1 MGARTEPLPPIPRKG
16 PGAASPRLPRWP
28 TFRDNSRDEM
38 SPAVP
43 RTYDD
48 LLNDLESPM
57 PCPPTNLRLHL
68 DWGVPLRP
76 FPPDWQCR
84 VRGDMTPPI
93 KPSDSAAQARRAATD
108 AQNVAALAKEMSDQ
122 RRNDAPQAASTSS
135 EAPNDSSS
143 SEAPIYIAECALV
156 AKFGALQLIA
166 GDAPPPIGPPMV
178 PPPPR
183 HKRSFYKWDE
193 HLKLEAE
200 VDGIARGPWWTPPTL
215 GFRLHPLSRRLGP
228 L

>member
-1 MGARTEPLPPIPRKG
+1 
-16 PGAASPRLPRWP
+16 
-28 TFRDNSRDEM
+28 
-38 SPAVP
+38 
-43 RTYDD
+43 
-48 LLNDLESPM
+48 
-57 PCPPTNLRLHL
+57 
-68 DWGVPLRP
+68 
-76 FPPDWQCR
+76 
-84 VRGDMTPPI
+84 MTPPI

-166 GDAPPPIGPPMV
+166 GDAPPPICPPMV

-183 HKRSFYKWDE
+183 HKRAFYKYNDDLQFE
-193 HLKLEAE
+193 VE
-200 VDGIARGPWWTPPTL
+200 VDGYARPPWFAPPILGYTP
-215 GFRLHPLSRRLGP
+215 HPLLRQARW
-228 L
+228 